1 MLTDKQMLEI
11 ANQFIAFK
19 EKRTNIEVQIYQ
31 DNIIKKEYGNIYYF
45 ESKKYLETG
54 IFSYKLLGNS
64 PFLVEK
70 KTGRIV
76 NFGTANQLDYY
87 LEAYENN
94 SLVPCMDRYWD
105 PKTETYS
112 S

>member
-11 ANQFIAFK
+11 ANKYIAFK
-19 EKRTNIEVQIYQ
+19 EKLTNIEVQIYK
-31 DNIIKKEYGNIYYF
+31 DNIIKKEYGNIYFY
-45 ESKKYLETG
+45 ESKDYIETG
-54 IFSYKLLGNS
+54 IFGYRLLGNA

-70 KTGRIV
+70 ETGRIV
-76 NFGTANQLDYY
+76 NFGTAYDDDYY
-87 LEAYENN
+87 IEAYENN